1 MDAKSGGLLS
11 ISCSMGRIKRLVL
24 MVLFVDGFLTEACTP
39 TAPTAALVHLSA
51 NPQTA
56 PYNASVS
63 LSWFSFNLV
72 EGSCAIPGLLANG
85 ASEGRVMTPP
95 ITVVQTYQITCTGK
109 DGSTPSASVTINV
122 LPPET
127 ENTSLSLV
135 SCDPP
140 FGSTIS
146 IAGKVTCTL
155 DYVVFQ
161 KGTIVMGLR
170 DDRGNLLVGVRSTLI
185 PVDRG
190 AGQVQVWAQI
200 GAAGV
205 AHTSQLDFFL
215 YDSAFGIQRE
225 LVVTAGY
232 TWE

>member
-1 MDAKSGGLLS
+1 
-11 ISCSMGRIKRLVL
+11 MGHIKNSPL
-24 MVLFVDGFLTEACTP
+24 MVLIVAGLLTAACSP
-39 TAPTAALVHLSA
+39 TAPTAVSVNLSA

-56 PYNASVS
+56 LYNASVS
-63 LSWFSFNLV
+63 LSWVSFNV
-72 EGSCAIPGLLANG
+72 IEGSCSIPGLLANG
-85 ASEGRVMTPP
+85 AGEGRVTTPALT
-95 ITVVQTYQITCTGK
+95 ITQTYRITCRGN

-135 SCDPP
+135 VCDPP

-146 IAGKVTCTL
+146 VAGRVTCTL

-170 DDRGNLLVGVRSTLI
+170 GDRGNLLAGVQSTSI
-185 PVDRG
+185 SVDRG
-190 AGQVQVWAQI
+190 TGQVQVWAQI
-200 GAAGV
+200 GSAGV

-215 YDSAFGIQRE
+215 YDNALGIQRE
-225 LVVTAGY
+225 LVVSAEY
-232 TWE
+232 NWR